1 MRRSFVS
8 APRHRHIRALQALAL
23 AGAAL
28 VAGAAGARAVGDT
41 PARRFTAA
49 YGLSFLNLPA
59 GEATLVVERAD
70 ERYALELEAGLRGL
84 AGFFFDGAG
93 KAAVAGSTTRAG
105 AVTATFRIDS
115 RYGGKPIAVELDL
128 AGGRVRSASVEPPPA
143 PREDRVPVAPEDKVG
158 VVDPLTM
165 LTIPL
170 GAAPLDP
177 GLCDRRI
184 PVFDGA
190 SRADLVLSRGS
201 LVTVTEGAYRG
212 PALDCRVRWVPISGH
227 RSGGSNVRRMAA
239 NDDMRVRFAPILD
252 GTLLLPLSIT
262 VATGWGTV
270 RIEATRWG
278 GAAPAGPDVP
288 AARPGVTVRLPNAR

>member
-1 MRRSFVS
+1 VS
-8 APRHRHIRALQALAL
+8 ARRHRQIRALIALSLATAVL
-23 AGAAL
+23 GAGAQ
-28 VAGAAGARAVGDT
+28 AAGEA
-41 PARRFTAA
+41 PAARFTAA

-59 GEATLVVERAD
+59 GEASLAVERSG

-84 AGFFFDGAG
+84 AGVFFDGAG
-93 KAAVAGSTTRAG
+93 KATVAGSATRAG

-115 RYGGKPIAVELDL
+115 RYGGKPIAVALDL
-128 AGGRVRSASVEPPPA
+128 AGGRVRSASVAPPPT

-170 GAAPLDP
+170 GAAPLDVA
-177 GLCDRRI
+177 LCDRRI

-190 SRADLVLSRGS
+190 SRADLVLSRGRDRRPPS
-201 LVTVTEGAYRG
+201 PSRGG

-239 NDDMRVRFAPILD
+239 NDDMQVRFAPILD

-278 GAAPAGPDVP
+278 GAPPGPEAPA
-288 AARPGVTVRLPNAR
+288 AKAGVTVRLPNAR

>member
-1 MRRSFVS
+1 MAVS
-8 APRHRHIRALQALAL
+8 ARRHRQIRALIALSLATAVL
-23 AGAAL
+23 GAGAQ
-28 VAGAAGARAVGDT
+28 AAGEA
-41 PARRFTAA
+41 PAARFTAA

-59 GEATLVVERAD
+59 GEASLAVERSG

-84 AGFFFDGAG
+84 AGVFFDGAG
-93 KAAVAGSTTRAG
+93 KATVAGSATRAG

-115 RYGGKPIAVELDL
+115 RYGGKPITVALDL
-128 AGGRVRSASVEPPPA
+128 AGGRVRSASVAPPPT

-170 GAAPLDP
+170 GAAPLDVA
-177 GLCDRRI
+177 LCDRRI

-190 SRADLVLSRGS
+190 SRADLVLSRGR
-201 LVTVTEGAYRG
+201 LATVTEGAYRG

-239 NDDMRVRFAPILD
+239 NDDMQVRFAPILD

-278 GAAPAGPDVP
+278 GAPPGPEAPA
-288 AARPGVTVRLPNAR
+288 AKAGVTVRLPNAR